1 MLFNDLGKQWEEI
14 RHVCLQKVDE
24 LGYDGGYIGGKRVE
38 EFEVQFASYIG
49 TKEAVGVSNGT
60 DALKIA
66 MQALDLNAWD
76 TVIMPANTFIAD
88 YIAVKHLPQKNKP
101 KVVLIDNQEDYT
113 INVKDLEEWLKIYR
127 SQVGKVVLIAVHLYG
142 HSCDMEK
149 IMELKDRYDLIL
161 IEDCSQSHGTKF
173 NGQMTGTFGD
183 IAAFS
188 LYPGKNLGALGDAGI
203 LTTDNP
209 DLAKKMRA
217 LRNYGSS
224 KKYFYDYL
232 GHNNRLDPI
241 QCIFLSEKLK
251 SLDEWNLR
259 KREIAQDYI
268 ALINSSKAKV
278 PKVDPRCEHS
288 FHIFCLQ
295 VENREEFMTKMSE
308 RGIPTIIHYPYP
320 IHKTA
325 LWDYGLD
332 KVWSSKNAEDYSS
345 KIVSIPIHPYLTTEE
360 FKLIID
366 TINAS

>member
-1 MLFNDLGKQWEEI
+1 MQFNDLGKQWNEI
-14 RHVCLQKVDE
+14 RRTCLPIVDE
-24 LGYDGGYIGGKRVE
+24 LGFDGGYIGGKRVE
-38 EFEVQFASYIG
+38 EFEKQFADYIG
-49 TKEAVGVSNGT
+49 TKEAIGVSNGT

-88 YIAVKHLPQKNKP
+88 FIAVKHLPQKNKP

-113 INVKDLEEWLKIYR
+113 ISVRDLEEWLKLHR
-127 SQVGKVVLIAVHLYG
+127 SMCGKAVLIAVHLYG

-173 NGQMTGTFGD
+173 NGQMTGSFGD

-203 LTTDNP
+203 LTTNNE
-209 DLAKKMRA
+209 DLAKKMKA

-224 KKYFYDYL
+224 KKYHYDYL

-251 SLDEWNLR
+251 RLEEWNIR
-259 KREIAQDYI
+259 KREIAQDYS
-268 ALINSSKAKV
+268 ALINPSKAKV
-278 PKVDPRCEHS
+278 PLVDSRCQHS
-288 FHIFCLQ
+288 FHVFCLQ
-295 VENREEFMTKMSE
+295 VEDRDQFMAKLNDK
-308 RGIPTIIHYPYP
+308 GIPTIIHYPNP
-320 IHKTA
+320 IHKTGV
-325 LWDYGLD
+325 WEYGTD
-332 KVWSSKNAEDYSS
+332 TVWSSKNADEYCS
-345 KIVSIPIHPYLTTEE
+345 KIVSIPIHPFLTTEE

-366 TINAS
+366 TINS